1 MPWWSVPDNPAEDV
15 SSDTVGI
22 VAATFDPNLDN
33 WRERLEENLEGE
45 TLNVVGMLSYNS
57 GDQDSLA
64 EMIET
69 LTDLLQDEKD
79 LDIDSVDVGAERDAE
94 VLSLESAT
102 IESDYE
108 IG

>member
-1 MPWWSVPDNPAEDV
+1 
-15 SSDTVGI
+15 
-22 VAATFDPNLDN
+22 
-33 WRERLEENLEGE
+33 
-45 TLNVVGMLSYNS
+45 MLSYNS